1 MPRYKNYDEN
11 LVLEKAMNVFWE
23 DGYKATSIR
32 MLEKEMGINQFSI
45 YASFKNKKELFIKA
59 IQKYRE
65 HTAKNIYKDLLK
77 PDAGLSELKTF
88 LLKAAD
94 KKTAKFKYKGC
105 LVVNTAA
112 EIGIKDA
119 DINRE
124 VIMYYDSIYNMLRN
138 ILLNSIAKNEIS
150 SNINVEQYAN
160 FLLGVMQGISVASK
174 TMNTKQLADFVSVA
188 IAQIE

>member
-1 MPRYKNYDEN
+1 
-11 LVLEKAMNVFWE
+11 MNVFWE